1 MLSSGLSRREFSS
14 YDAIGLEAT
23 GHHLSVIDSDRDR
36 ILSTPASYH
45 GLENAA
51 ETDASPDR
59 GEEAA
64 ENDAV
69 EDDESADERS
79 IADADE
85 RKSDDRADETD
96 SSLGGLDVSDRG

>member
-64 ENDAV
+64 E
-69 EDDESADERS
+69 DDESGDERS
-79 IADADE
+79 TADAGD